1 KLFVYFYDKLKENLY
16 RGDGT
21 MFGFELICT
30 FCKGLGKLAVIPGI
44 GYMKT
49 CKHCEGTGMQ
59 SKKDETPSI

>member
-1 KLFVYFYDKLKENLY
+1 
-16 RGDGT
+16 

-59 SKKDETPSI
+59 SKKRRNSFHIRSFASAIL

>member
-1 KLFVYFYDKLKENLY
+1 
-16 RGDGT
+16 

-59 SKKDETPSI
+59 SKKTKLLQYKKFRLSNTVIRLKAL